1 VLELRESL
9 LCSRIAAAAFA
20 GSGAVVTAG
29 EQLRAAIAAA
39 MDRERVK
46 LGEPDFQLDEREQQH
61 LDAACRAADAV
72 ELLDRQVAA
81 EMAGENRGTMVV
93 KYLAE
98 RRLQDDK
105 VSEHLKW
112 IQLEEFA
119 PLKSPQ
125 HVAAGQAR
133 WPSPLRGRPGVA

>member
-1 VLELRESL
+1 L
-9 LCSRIAAAAFA
+9 LDGDIAEPAFA

-29 EQLRAAIAAA
+29 EALRAAIDAAL
-39 MDRERVK
+39 DRERVK
-46 LGEPDFQLDEREQQH
+46 LGKPALQFDEREEQH

-81 EMAGENRGTMVV
+81 EMAGENRGSLIV

-125 HVAAGQAR
+125 HAAAGQQR
-133 WPSPLRGRPGVA
+133 WAEKQRGRPGRPGVA

>member
-1 VLELRESL
+1 
-9 LCSRIAAAAFA
+9 
-20 GSGAVVTAG
+20 
-29 EQLRAAIAAA
+29 
-39 MDRERVK
+39 M
-46 LGEPDFQLDEREQQH
+46 
-61 LDAACRAADAV
+61 

-81 EMAGENRGTMVV
+81 EMAGENHGSMIV

-112 IQLEEFA
+112 LQLEEFA

-125 HVAAGQAR
+125 HVAAGQSR
-133 WPSPLRGRPGVA
+133 WAGKQLGRPGTA

>member
-1 VLELRESL
+1 L
-9 LCSRIAAAAFA
+9 LAWQFWRFRVAENGC
-20 GSGAVVTAG
+20 AVSAG
-29 EQLRAAIAAA
+29 ETLRGAINAAL
-39 MDRERVK
+39 DRERTK
-46 LGEPDFQLDEREQQH
+46 LNKPRLQFDEREGQH

-81 EMAGENRGTMVV
+81 EMAGENRGSLVV

-105 VSEHLKW
+105 VSEHLKYL
-112 IQLEEFA
+112 QLEEFA

-125 HVAAGQAR
+125 HVAAGQSR
-133 WPSPLRGRPGVA
+133 WAEKQRGRPGAA